1 MILFIKRT
9 ILLQLFFSITY
20 LVAGAQTTL
29 TKPVEEYGFN
39 QKTVVTTAS
48 GIKYAYANWSKM
60 MATGKYKLIP
70 VHADSDSTEFV
81 LSLRDS
87 LERPSIASL
96 PKPTLY
102 FKLGNR
108 FIFINSTDVTGTLIP
123 AEELKGKIVVINF
136 WFIACPP
143 CRYEIPELNRVAAAY
158 KNDKDVVFLA
168 ITIDKK
174 DDVTRFL
181 KVAPFNFRVI
191 PDSEPYFSF
200 YGVSECPVN
209 LVINKKGLISFQSVG
224 YNDGSVPYWINRTIK
239 EIKAEQ

>member
-96 PKPTLY
+96 PKPTLF
-102 FKLGNR
+102 FKRGNR
-108 FIFINSTDVTGTLIP
+108 FIFLNSTDVTGTLIP
-123 AEELKGKIVVINF
+123 AEELKGKLWLSTFGLLPAHPAVM
-136 WFIACPP
+136 
-143 CRYEIPELNRVAAAY
+143 RYP
-158 KNDKDVVFLA
+158 
-168 ITIDKK
+168 
-174 DDVTRFL
+174 
-181 KVAPFNFRVI
+181 
-191 PDSEPYFSF
+191 S
-200 YGVSECPVN
+200 
-209 LVINKKGLISFQSVG
+209 
-224 YNDGSVPYWINRTIK
+224 
-239 EIKAEQ
+239 